1 MRDTFWQKWTGEK
14 KVSILVTK
22 AAAVLQKIHDL
33 SWMIKGPNSF
43 LLQASKL
50 KKKVKSLKGLK
61 LGYVKSTD

>member
-1 MRDTFWQKWTGEK
+1 MGVRVG
-14 KVSILVTK
+14 VSRKLSTRELMLLNCGV
-22 AAAVLQKIHDL
+22 KIHDL